1 MLVDIPKIIL
11 ASGSPR
17 RKELM
22 AMAGFDFE
30 VRVKNTDETHPLNT
44 LPQDIP
50 ALLAERKAM
59 AFYDETIDEII
70 IAADTI
76 VIIGN
81 EILEKPSTMEEAI
94 AMLQKLSGKKHDVV
108 TGVCILTKQKKV
120 VFSEQ
125 TAVYFNTLTLDEITF
140 YIDKFKPYDKAGG
153 YACQEWI
160 GAIGIARFE
169 GSYHNVVGLPTA
181 KLYTEL
187 KSFLGSEK

>member
-1 MLVDIPKIIL
+1 MLMNLPEIIL

-22 AMAGFDFE
+22 AMAGFDVE
-30 VRVKNTDETHPLNT
+30 VRVKNTDEIHPLNT

-59 AFYDETIDEII
+59 AFFDEITTEII

-76 VIIGN
+76 VIIDN
-81 EILEKPSTMEEAI
+81 EILEKPSSREDAI
-94 AMLQKLSGKKHDVV
+94 AMLQKLSGKKHEVV
-108 TGVCILTKQKKV
+108 TGVCILTKVKRV
-120 VFSEQ
+120 VFSER
-125 TAVYFNTLTLDEITF
+125 TAVCFNALTFAEIEF
-140 YIDKFKPYDKAGG
+140 YVDKFKPYDKAGG

-169 GSYHNVVGLPTA
+169 GSYNNVVGLPTA
-181 KLYTEL
+181 TLYEKLRL
-187 KSFLGSEK
+187 FL